1 MTMSEFDDE
10 RLVAIPPTELSPE
23 AKRGIIEA
31 FVLREGTDYGEREP
45 SLDDKVAQV
54 ERQLAEGSAVVIF
67 NTESETIEI
76 LTQQQIRDFRDR
88 FRDSEQ

>member
-1 MTMSEFDDE
+1 M
-10 RLVAIPPTELSPE
+10 AIPPAELSPE